1 MPWKINLWHCPDTS
15 TVSKWSTSI
24 VKFGSTLPKDMLWN
38 VQEQTLTIFGLRRS
52 VFRTKNQ
59 RGGSFSCLNALKN
72 KSLTLP
78 GHFDRFKMVHVD
90 SQIKSKMSET
100 HTSQKFNFTKRLCC
114 EMYKNKHFDRE
125 NHVWVALS
133 LYEHWFKMVHVDSQ
147 IKEFLKFKSKI
158 LPIVSSSF
166 WDTNYYLHLN
176 YVYIIDWPNQFISV

>member
-1 MPWKINLWHCPDTS
+1 M
-15 TVSKWSTSI
+15 V
-24 VKFGSTLPKDMLWN
+24 FGSGIDSWRQNNNNGKK
-38 VQEQTLTIFGLRRS
+38 LTKVEFLR
-52 VFRTKNQ
+52 NY
-59 RGGSFSCLNALKN
+59 
-72 KSLTLP
+72 
-78 GHFDRFKMVHVD
+78 
-90 SQIKSKMSET
+90 QIK
-100 HTSQKFNFTKRLCC
+100 LD
-114 EMYKNKHFDRE
+114 FDRE